1 LKRVELLSLCLS
13 VFLIIAFTTGGLFL
27 TRSDTF
33 VQALSPQQSMN
44 GQNSVSLDVADSI
57 FNENSTTFLGSKN
70 ISLTPY
76 RMTETHYT
84 DQGFLKGVGNV
95 TNNQTYIDTYISDEL
110 VQSTGN
116 GTFET
121 PDGQSIAWVSSGIG
135 KPIDDRWVFY
145 GIRLFNTTQDE
156 SLSLL
161 NNSIGL
167 SKSILG
173 NVTDY
178 IWILK

>member
-1 LKRVELLSLCLS
+1 MSVCLS

-27 TRSDTF
+27 SRSDIF
-33 VQALSPQQSMN
+33 VQALSPHQSIN
-44 GQNSVSLDVADSI
+44 GQISVPLDVADSI
-57 FNENSTTFLGSKN
+57 FNENTTTFLGSKN
-70 ISLTPY
+70 ISSTPY

-95 TNNQTYIDTYISDEL
+95 TNNQTYISTYLSDEL

-121 PDGQSIAWVSSGIG
+121 SDGQSIGWIYSGLG
-135 KPIDDRWVFY
+135 KQVDDSWVFY
-145 GIRLFNTTQDE
+145 GIRLFNNTQNE

-161 NNSIGL
+161 NSSIGL
-167 SKSILG
+167 SKNVLG
-173 NVTDY
+173 NETDY

>member
-1 LKRVELLSLCLS
+1 MVDVLSLCLS
-13 VFLIIAFTTGGLFL
+13 VFLIISFITGGLFL
-27 TRSDTF
+27 TYSDTF
-33 VQALSPQQSMN
+33 VQALSPQQSIN
-44 GQNSVSLDVADSI
+44 EQFTIPLDVADAI
-57 FNENSTTFLGSKN
+57 FNENTTTFLGLKN

-76 RMTETHYT
+76 PMTETYYS

-95 TNNQTYIDTYISDEL
+95 TNNQTYIDTYLSDKL

-121 PDGQSIAWVSSGIG
+121 PDGQSIAWISSAIG
-135 KPIDDRWVFY
+135 RLVDGRWVFH
-145 GIRLFNTTQDE
+145 GIILFNNTQSE

-167 SKSILG
+167 SKEIVG
-173 NVTDY
+173 NEPDY
-178 IWILK
+178 IWLLE